1 MSVFHRILVAYDG
14 SPDAAAA
21 LELAVTLAADQ
32 SAQLTIVTVVPDVP
46 VAVTNVTAGPYDLE
60 EVYAE
65 LQRSA
70 QQSVPGDIS
79 VSAILRHGNP
89 AHCIVDAAADHD
101 LIVMGSHGR
110 GRIGE
115 ALAGS
120 VSRAVVHSLRG
131 AVLITRAPK
140 ASAGVPD
147 TDTS

>member
-14 SPDAAAA
+14 SPDSQAA

-60 EVYAE
+60 GVYAE

-70 QQSVPGDIS
+70 QHSVPGDIS
-79 VSAILRHGNP
+79 VTAILPHGNP
-89 AHCIVDAAADHD
+89 AHCIVEAAVDHD

-131 AVLITRAPK
+131 AVLITRAPQP
-140 ASAGVPD
+140 SAGTPD
-147 TDTS
+147 TDPS